1 MSSTPK
7 IKRKHLATVKCP
19 ACDVLINVIEK
30 ETIEQP
36 HQKKISDK
44 EILVE
49 KSVQKTL

>member
-1 MSSTPK
+1 MSSK
-7 IKRKHLATVKCP
+7 QKVKKKHLATVKCP
-19 ACDVLINVIEK
+19 ACNALIDIIEK
-30 ETIEQP
+30 ETIQQP